1 MVALLALAG
10 TLAAQDQVKPAA
22 VPELPKLPPGIRW
35 TIELS
40 APPSAPPV
48 IGGDRVFVAALPGQ
62 VIAYRLSDNQQLW
75 RQPLAPEQP
84 VAPDG
89 DRVFIA
95 AGEAVHALNA
105 ADGSLLWRQP
115 TGTLTAPLLAKDGWV
130 IAASASKLYALRAT
144 DGEII
149 WSVDHTLQRQRAA
162 ISGDYLFLPLAS
174 GAVRAVD
181 LSSGATRW
189 DWRVAGAPAEPLVVG
204 DRLYVG
210 ATDKHFYSVN
220 IKNGETDWKWWVG
233 AEVRA
238 RAASDGERIYYLGLD
253 NLVRAV
259 GRNGGSQRWQYGV
272 RFRPFEGPVVVGTT
286 IVLAG
291 SSPDVV
297 LLNVQ
302 TGDPVGKISFPD
314 RLELAPAIGTL
325 PDGIVVAGFTGALT
339 ETWKMW
345 LASPDMAAA
354 SK

>member
-1 MVALLALAG
+1 MVALLALAS
-10 TLAAQDQVKPAA
+10 TLAAQDQAKPAP
-22 VPELPKLPPGIRW
+22 VPELPKLPAGIRW
-35 TIELS
+35 TIDLS

-48 IGGDRVFVAALPGQ
+48 IGGDRVFVASLPGQ
-62 VIAYRLSDNQQLW
+62 VTAYSLSDKQELW
-75 RQPLAPEQP
+75 QQPLAPEQP

-105 ADGSLLWRQP
+105 VDGALLWRQP

-130 IAASASKLYALRAT
+130 IAASTSKLYALRAT
-144 DGEII
+144 DGEVI

-210 ATDKHFYSVN
+210 TTDKYFYSVN
-220 IKNGETDWKWWVG
+220 IKTGETDWKWSVG
-233 AEVRA
+233 AEVRSK
-238 RAASDGERIYYLGLD
+238 AASDGERVFYLGLD
-253 NLVRAV
+253 NLLRAISRGP
-259 GRNGGSQRWQYGV
+259 GRHRWQRGV
-272 RFRPFEGPVVVGTT
+272 PFRPIEGPVVVGRT

-291 SSPDVV
+291 SSPDVM

-314 RLELAPAIGTL
+314 RLDLAPAIGTL
-325 PDGIVVAGFTGALT
+325 QDGIVVAGFTGALT
-339 ETWKMW
+339 ATWKMW
-345 LASPDMAAA
+345 LASPVTET
-354 SK
+354 K